1 MAVGLSHD
9 QIIARG
15 LDENNLPSG
24 YWRNDGGSA
33 GGSLGQSN
41 QFLNEQTDK
50 YINDL
55 LSSVNG
61 DRDFAIKQLTQ
72 QHDTAV
78 GNNDT
83 ATAQFLESVASALE
97 TKVGRIPYDYQVA
110 VDRTTGSQK
119 TALQRLLEDEQ
130 TWMKE
135 KEVTD
140 KETRVGTQEN
150 LLQRGILSG
159 TLKESTGL
167 AGAENKTMEQKLQE
181 QLDTYKRAKGRSTE
195 DINLNATQTLQDLQ
209 TGARRGV
216 QDITTQT
223 TLGKEAA
230 TRAADA
236 KAKELERQRALQKLQ
251 NQSSSVMLNYGN

>member
-1 MAVGLSHD
+1 MPGLSHD
-9 QIIARG
+9 QIIAMG

-33 GGSLGQSN
+33 SGSLGQSN

-55 LSSVNG
+55 LASVNG
-61 DRDFAIKQLTQ
+61 DKDFAIRQLTQ
-72 QHDTAV
+72 QHDQAV

-110 VDRTTGSQK
+110 VGRENTQTK
-119 TALQRLLEDEQ
+119 TALDRLNEDEKV
-130 TWMKE
+130 WMKE
-135 KEVTD
+135 KAVTD
-140 KETRVGTQEN
+140 KETRVRTQEN

-167 AGAENKTMEQKLQE
+167 AGSENKTMEQKLQD
-181 QLDTYKRAKGRSTE
+181 QLDTYQRAKGRTVADTNTASKT
-195 DINLNATQTLQDLQ
+195 TLEDLQ

-216 QDITTQT
+216 QDIQT
-223 TLGKEAA
+223 STEFGKEAA
-230 TRAADA
+230 QRAADA
-236 KAKELERQRALQKLQ
+236 KSKELERQRALQKLQ
-251 NQSSSVMLNYGN
+251 NPSASVMLNYGN

>member
-1 MAVGLSHD
+1 MPGLSHD
-9 QIIARG
+9 QIISMG

-24 YWRNDGGSA
+24 YWRNDGGNGGS
-33 GGSLGQSN
+33 GSLGQSN

-61 DRDFAIKQLTQ
+61 DKDFAIKQITQ
-72 QHDTAV
+72 QHDQAV
-78 GNNDT
+78 GSNDT

-110 VDRTTGSQK
+110 VERTTGSQK

-135 KEVTD
+135 TAQTNKES
-140 KETRVGTQEN
+140 RVNQQES
-150 LLQRGILSG
+150 LAQRGILSG
-159 TLKESTGL
+159 TREGAQGL
-167 AGAENKTMEQKLQE
+167 AGSEVKTMEQKMQD
-181 QLDTYKRAKGRSTE
+181 QLDAYKRAKGRSTE
-195 DINLNATQTLQDLQ
+195 DINLNTTQTLQDLQ

-216 QDITTQT
+216 QDIQTQT
-223 TLGKEAA
+223 TFGKEAA